1 MFLFRQQQY
10 RTDKKKVVVVLY
22 CTYIHHNAGG
32 DEGWFIRQEGRNG
45 LSKKDF
51 GFEFLG
57 EGGDNFPKIIAPK
70 KTKKKPPL
78 PEIHCPTSVFL
89 PPSSFLIPLL
99 KNKIKKNYSNSNPFQ
114 NLLYIYWSNLAHF
127 SFSFSPYKVNPCP
140 AFFFLLLT
148 YFWMH

>member
-70 KTKKKPPL
+70 KTKKNPPSPKFTAQRQSSFLL
-78 PEIHCPTSVFL
+78 PPSSSLL

-99 KNKIKKNYSNSNPFQ
+99 KNKKKKRLFQ
-114 NLLYIYWSNLAHF
+114 FKSVPKSTLISIGQI
-127 SFSFSPYKVNPCP
+127 
-140 AFFFLLLT
+140 
-148 YFWMH
+148 